1 MMTTGFLA
9 DGPAGFA
16 QQHNSRWLLT
26 AYEAG
31 DVVFH
36 KPHMIHASTIN
47 QDPENRIRLGTDL
60 RFVNASR
67 PYDSVSAWKLFLS
80 EALADANTEMVQA
93 IHI

>member
-9 DGPAGFA
+9 DGPAAFA
-16 QQHNSRWLLT
+16 RQHNSRWLFT

-36 KPHMIHASTIN
+36 KPHMIHAFMVN

-67 PYDSVSAWKLFLS
+67 PYDLVSA
-80 EALADANTEMVQA
+80 
-93 IHI
+93 